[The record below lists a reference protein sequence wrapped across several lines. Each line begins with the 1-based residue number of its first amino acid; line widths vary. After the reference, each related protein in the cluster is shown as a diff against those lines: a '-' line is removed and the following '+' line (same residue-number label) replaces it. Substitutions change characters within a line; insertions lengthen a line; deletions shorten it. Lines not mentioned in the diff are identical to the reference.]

1 MCHGTGI
8 LPEKNNRSVFI
19 EERIGEQSGIET
31 DRESRAVQ
39 MSLKIDLETLED
51 PVRKIDN

>member
-8 LPEKNNRSVFI
+8 LPEKNNRPVFVD
-19 EERIGEQSGIET
+19 ERIGEQPGIET
-31 DRESRAVQ
+31 NRKSRAVQ
-39 MSLKIDLETLED
+39 MARKIDPETLED